1 MCECPQGKPLRESLE
16 ALAAGLAIQKQH
28 HLPVVVL
35 WSGKKAESE
44 QLKYLAGLQVKRI
57 IQLEGPEQGPEQEA
71 ALLLGLKTLYEQ
83 HLPEYFFFGA
93 SPLSRTHHQSGWTG
107 RESLFSVTPSE
118 GRQSSGR
125 QEGGKGKWAKRRDSP
140 AFC

>member
-16 ALAAGLAIQKQH
+16 ALAAGLALQKQH

-93 SPLSRTHHQSGWTG
+93 SPLSLSIAPRLAARRGTH
-107 RESLFSVTPSE
+107 
-118 GRQSSGR
+118 
-125 QEGGKGKWAKRRDSP
+125 
-140 AFC
+140 